1 MVNKET
7 EEVPKIQLSAFIAM
21 IVDFAFNK
29 DSQEIYTK
37 KDIDKSFHLCIQGV
51 FPKWRFSRIIDDIS
65 TKICPDLLKEQMQR
79 ASNGKSKAQIELAR
93 RIEKEKDIVGISMMY
108 KSKANKV

>member
-1 MVNKET
+1 MFNKET
-7 EEVPKIQLSAFIAM
+7 EEVPEIQLSAFAAM

-29 DSQEIYTK
+29 DSQEIYTE
-37 KDIDKSFHLCIQGV
+37 KDIDKAFYLYIQGV

-79 ASNGKSKAQIELAR
+79 ASNSKSKAQIKLAR
-93 RIEKEKDIVGISMMY
+93 RIEREKDTVRISMIY